1 MNDRIVNGKHI
12 SIMLPNSTSDRG
24 WNSDRDGGRWRFT
37 DLSVRRVGP
46 VIRAHYSC
54 FGQNLPNRMQTRN
67 AVTTAAPAAKFK
79 FVGQN
84 KSLACTGGIR
94 HLGGSP
100 SAPKNTRM
108 LSQNSQVTLEK
119 KPVWCQNLAGSP
131 KRVSSTAV
139 FGGARSVASDQLFP
153 RQGTIMPLFEVE
165 TDAHIIITWA
175 ENEDTATVVA
185 NDSYPSENIVRLTK
199 RPRDSW
205 VISKGLL
212 GIREQKLD
220 PCSVARECLSK
231 AAGDKVHAIR
241 LYMQQTGNDL
251 EQARKAVESNMLM
264 GW

>member
-1 MNDRIVNGKHI
+1 
-12 SIMLPNSTSDRG
+12 
-24 WNSDRDGGRWRFT
+24 
-37 DLSVRRVGP
+37 
-46 VIRAHYSC
+46 
-54 FGQNLPNRMQTRN
+54 
-67 AVTTAAPAAKFK
+67 
-79 FVGQN
+79 
-84 KSLACTGGIR
+84 
-94 HLGGSP
+94 
-100 SAPKNTRM
+100 
-108 LSQNSQVTLEK
+108 
-119 KPVWCQNLAGSP
+119 
-131 KRVSSTAV
+131 
-139 FGGARSVASDQLFP
+139 
-153 RQGTIMPLFEVE
+153 MPLFEVE

-175 ENEDTATVVA
+175 DSEDNATVVA
-185 NDSYPSENIVRLTK
+185 NDSYPTENIVRLTK